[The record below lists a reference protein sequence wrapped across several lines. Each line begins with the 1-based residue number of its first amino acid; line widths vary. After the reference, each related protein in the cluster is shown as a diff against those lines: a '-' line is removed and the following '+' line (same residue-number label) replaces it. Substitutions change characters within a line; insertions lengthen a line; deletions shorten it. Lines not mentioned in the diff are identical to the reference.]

1 MNNYQN
7 AQLLASSAGR
17 DWTGLHAEM
26 RAHPEILR
34 SSNSADTELI
44 FVVRAGADFGGRP
57 RRRGTPV
64 EAVGCRLWLAP
75 AGFAADLAEF
85 PGEIVQAL
93 HIYLPATLFASSY
106 WREEDAASAIARL
119 DYGSVFR
126 DALLEEMAQAI
137 LRELE
142 NATPDGPPLLEA
154 LGTCVAVRLIHSHT
168 QSYASATRHTPVAAR
183 RKAAAGQAC
192 ERRLSKVVEYID
204 THLDNNLRIQD
215 LAGIACLSRFHFA
228 RAFKRSVG
236 KSPHQ
241 YISTKRMH
249 LALSLLTEDTL
260 CLARVALA
268 CGFSTQSSFNKAFA
282 RATGQC
288 PGHYRRTRFE
298 DSGAECACR
307 NKKTI
312 TTAAMDNLFAA
323 MDKPASAAAQ
333 YS

>member
-7 AQLLASSAGR
+7 AQLPASSAGR
-17 DWTGLHAEM
+17 DGIGLHAEM
-26 RAHPEILR
+26 RIHPGILR
-34 SSNSADTELI
+34 SGNSADTELI

-57 RRRGTPV
+57 QRREAPV
-64 EAVGCRLWLAP
+64 EADEGRLWLAP
-75 AGFAADLAEF
+75 AGFAGDLAEF

-106 WREEDAASAIARL
+106 WREEDAARAIACL

-126 DALLEEMAQAI
+126 DALLEEMARAI
-137 LRELE
+137 FLELD

-168 QSYASATRHTPVAAR
+168 KSYASATRHTPTAAR
-183 RKAAAGQAC
+183 RKPAAGQAC

-204 THLDNNLRIQD
+204 THLDDDLRIQD

-241 YISTKRMH
+241 YISTKRTH

-260 CLARVALA
+260 CLARVARA

-288 PGHYRRTRFE
+288 PGQYRRTRFE
-298 DSGAECACR
+298 AGDAERGCR
-307 NKKTI
+307 DKIAI
-312 TTAAMDNLFAA
+312 TTAAMDKPFAA
-323 MDKPASAAAQ
+323 MDKSASAAAQ